1 MKVIKSILFF
11 MVSLG
16 IILLFF
22 GFYELYEVIVGIGDF
37 KAMIYLIIFGLT
49 FLIMAREF
57 YCLFYRLEKKENEIE
72 ELINS
77 GKVVIASFESVV
89 EEEMMVEG
97 EYRCK
102 IICNYI
108 DSFTNQEYKFH
119 SDTIYYDVK
128 ETSDVIDVLGKK
140 EFVVYCDHLDMNKY
154 YVDVSDVEDKL
165 DSITN

>member
-1 MKVIKSILFF
+1 M
-11 MVSLG
+11 
-16 IILLFF
+16 
-22 GFYELYEVIVGIGDF
+22 
-37 KAMIYLIIFGLT
+37 
-49 FLIMAREF
+49 
-57 YCLFYRLEKKENEIE
+57 EKNENEIE

-89 EEEMMVEG
+89 EEEMMVES

-165 DSITN
+165 DSIANKVL